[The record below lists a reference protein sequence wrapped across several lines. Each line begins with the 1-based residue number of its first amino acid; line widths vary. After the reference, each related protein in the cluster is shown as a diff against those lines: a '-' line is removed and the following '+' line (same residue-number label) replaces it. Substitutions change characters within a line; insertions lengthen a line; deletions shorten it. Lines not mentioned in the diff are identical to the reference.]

1 MSREL
6 WMWICLQ
13 LALLLLRLRANGTS
27 YNGKWR
33 KILINSNKN
42 IRNSFV
48 MRQECVLCKPLHVV
62 MGDCLKKKGIDLCV
76 GDKNSVPG
84 NQVILSCS

>member
-1 MSREL
+1 
-6 WMWICLQ
+6 
-13 LALLLLRLRANGTS
+13 
-27 YNGKWR
+27 
-33 KILINSNKN
+33 
-42 IRNSFV
+42 

-62 MGDCLKKKGIDLCV
+62 RGDCFKKKGIDLCV